1 MPSTAAWSAASLSP
15 APDERRAGERG
26 GLGDAHE
33 LQREV
38 AVRTLVRGVG
48 VKRGRRGAEGK
59 QKRTPSARAGAV
71 SQRGSSRAD

>member
-15 APDERRAGERG
+15 LSDQRSSGESG

-38 AVRTLVRGVG
+38 AVGQLI
-48 VKRGRRGAEGK
+48 
-59 QKRTPSARAGAV
+59 
-71 SQRGSSRAD
+71 